1 MRVFFNGVTD
11 VERTFRFDIAHVRTL
26 SERNTVHY
34 IIRFIID
41 QFEFDMFLIASH
53 HFTCSVIINMMSAE
67 NRFRVIRTERIK
79 LFQVA
84 EELG

>member
-11 VERTFRFDIAHVRTL
+11 VERAFRFDITYVLAL
-26 SERNTVHY
+26 SKRDTVHY

-53 HFTCSVIINMMSAE
+53 H
-67 NRFRVIRTERIK
+67 
-79 LFQVA
+79 
-84 EELG
+84 